1 MKQKKVNF
9 GQSRSKTKFATGVPF
24 IVTDHAGLKA
34 LAEIIH
40 ETLNLLCMN
49 DKVTETFTPGP
60 LLSFRTAQK
69 LSTVGSTK

>member
-1 MKQKKVNF
+1 MKQKNVNF
-9 GQSRSKTKFATGVPF
+9 GQSRSKTKFATGAPF

-69 LSTVGSTK
+69 LSTYLV

>member
-24 IVTDHAGLKA
+24 IVTDHARLKA
-34 LAEIIH
+34 LAEIIL

-69 LSTVGSTK
+69 LSTYLV

>member
-24 IVTDHAGLKA
+24 IVTDHARLKA
-34 LAEIIH
+34 ALTEIIH

-69 LSTVGSTK
+69 LSTYLV

>member
-34 LAEIIH
+34 LAEIIL

-60 LLSFRTAQK
+60 LLCFRTAQK
-69 LSTVGSTK
+69 LSTYLV